1 MIMAAIAIHPKQNMQ
16 KIILI
21 MVFILNV
28 TVGIAQTG
36 FTQLTENTRPVNEKK
51 IIAISISNPTMMLY
65 PNPTKNKVV
74 IQLKGFEAGMAKLQI
89 ISDKG
94 IVVRK
99 EDRLLI
105 NGDEEVMIFFSL
117 PAGIYF
123 IKITEGEKGAKKRLV
138 VIQ

>member
-1 MIMAAIAIHPKQNMQ
+1 MIIAACAIHSKQSMQ
-16 KIILI
+16 KIIFI
-21 MVFILNV
+21 MAFTINV

-36 FTQLTENTRPVNEKK
+36 FMQLTENKSPVIDKK
-51 IIAISISNPTMMLY
+51 TKAISVSNPTMMLY

-74 IQLKGFEAGMAKLQI
+74 IQFKGFEAGIAKLQI

-94 IVVRK
+94 SVVRK

-105 NGDEEVMIFFSL
+105 NGNEEVTMFFSL

-138 VIQ
+138 VLQ

>member
-1 MIMAAIAIHPKQNMQ
+1 MIIATCAFHSKQSMQ
-16 KIILI
+16 KII
-21 MVFILNV
+21 FILAFIINV

-36 FTQLTENTRPVNEKK
+36 FAQLAENKSPVIDKTIK
-51 IIAISISNPTMMLY
+51 ALSVSNPTVMLY
-65 PNPTKNKVV
+65 PNPTKNKIV
-74 IQLKGFEAGMAKLQI
+74 IQLKGFEAGIAKLQI

-94 IVVRK
+94 SIVRK

-105 NGDEEVMIFFSL
+105 NGNEEVTMFFLL

-138 VIQ
+138 VLQ

>member
-1 MIMAAIAIHPKQNMQ
+1 
-16 KIILI
+16 
-21 MVFILNV
+21 
-28 TVGIAQTG
+28 
-36 FTQLTENTRPVNEKK
+36 
-51 IIAISISNPTMMLY
+51 MLY

-105 NGDEEVMIFFSL
+105 SGDEEVMIFFSL

-123 IKITEGEKGAKKRLV
+123 IKITEGEKGSKKRLV
-138 VIQ
+138 VLQ